1 MKKKQIEWLIWNYK
15 VPHTEIKVSKE
26 KKKNK
31 KKKFIGTK
39 P

>member
-15 VPHTEIKVSKE
+15 VLSTEIKVSKE
-26 KKKNK
+26 KKKKK

>member
-1 MKKKQIEWLIWNYK
+1 MKKKQIEWLIWYYK
-15 VPHTEIKVSKE
+15 VSRTEIKVSKE
-26 KKKNK
+26 KKKKK